1 MIVAQTFARDDRGD
15 QVRNATAANRSA
27 TPVSARN
34 TTSEPI
40 MSPRLVRSGC
50 MPTMIATQT
59 AAAKLSRL
67 TYANAPAV
75 SVITAIDAIETIFTV
90 ARLEPNAAM
99 TSARIAG

>member
-1 MIVAQTFARDDRGD
+1 
-15 QVRNATAANRSA
+15 
-27 TPVSARN
+27 
-34 TTSEPI
+34 
-40 MSPRLVRSGC
+40 

-75 SVITAIDAIETIFTV
+75 IVITAIDAIETIFTV